1 MKAYKVDVC
10 KASLHYVTIIIIFQ
24 LFIICKHIRLVE
36 TQHYRIGA
44 VLQSFILICGRRF
57 GDQKI
62 S

>member
-10 KASLHYVTIIIIFQ
+10 KASLHCVAIIIIFQ

>member
-10 KASLHYVTIIIIFQ
+10 KASLHCVTIIIIFQ
-24 LFIICKHIRLVE
+24 LFIICKHIRFVE

>member
-1 MKAYKVDVC
+1 M
-10 KASLHYVTIIIIFQ
+10 
-24 LFIICKHIRLVE
+24 VE
-36 TQHYRIGA
+36 TQHYRIGT

>member
-1 MKAYKVDVC
+1 M
-10 KASLHYVTIIIIFQ
+10 
-24 LFIICKHIRLVE
+24 VE

>member
-10 KASLHYVTIIIIFQ
+10 KASLHCVTIVTIFQ